1 MPDGRRLPIVGGNW
15 KMHTDRA
22 EAHRLLDALVDDLDG
37 LEGVEVVVCPP
48 APWLGDAAD
57 AFDDTSLAVGAQDV
71 YWVAQGAFTG
81 AVAASQL
88 VGTVE
93 YVLAGH
99 SERRQVFGETDEH
112 VNLKLRAVLGAGLR
126 PILAV
131 GERHEEREA
140 GRTIEVL
147 ERQLRAA
154 FEGIPQI
161 DDGFVIAY
169 EPVWAI
175 GTGLAATPEMAQEAC
190 AAVRAVVADRFGA
203 DVATTCR
210 VQYGGSVNPANVEGF
225 ARQPDID
232 GALVGGAALHPDA
245 FAAICRAVAA
255 AF

>member
-1 MPDGRRLPIVGGNW
+1 MPDGGRLPIVGGNW

-22 EAHRLLDALVDDLDG
+22 QAHRLLDALVDELDS
-37 LEGVEVVVCPP
+37 LAGVEVVVCPP

-57 AFDDTSLAVGAQDV
+57 AFEDTSLAVGAQDV
-71 YWVAQGAFTG
+71 HWGAQGAVTG
-81 AVAASQL
+81 AIAASQL

-93 YVLAGH
+93 YAIVGH
-99 SERRQVFGETDEH
+99 SERRNTFGETDEQ

-131 GERHEEREA
+131 GERHEDREA

-147 ERQLRAA
+147 QRQLHAA

-161 DDGFVIAY
+161 EDGFVIAY

-175 GTGLAATPEMAQEAC
+175 GTGLAASPEVAQEAC

-203 DVATTCR
+203 DIASRCR
-210 VQYGGSVNPANVEGF
+210 IQYGGSVNAGNVEGF
-225 ARQPDID
+225 ASQPDID

-255 AF
+255 AG